1 MAPGSLP
8 CDWVTDPNDKIA
20 LVAFF
25 KTIASRIGEGG
36 SWDKT
41 CLQEAAQ
48 AMADRGPPLKGA
60 PKTAD
65 SIKGIWAGM
74 KKIHDV
80 LLQVIQK
87 TYPGA
92 SGWTYN
98 QDSGFSVCDANRDEW
113 KAFGKQHSVFRPF
126 ANKGWELFDAIHE
139 ILPMRVK
146 GCHVYYPAADTVVA
160 RTAAPTPSQDSARG
174 PQLLMDDDEPDNNP
188 FPDPSVLYTISQSQP
203 LTDWSQSTFS
213 DFSDPP
219 TAPSAPVSAASSIPT
234 TPSVN
239 LKRAVSH
246 ELQTPWSTKHSRTS
260 GPDAILALG
269 GSVDRVGEA
278 LRDCFMPKRSSA
290 VSPTKQ
296 VQRARKIASDDQTA
310 GALSERQRATLS
322 LIFGRDPQAADA
334 YVAEETLDGWV
345 TMAEILIDRF

>member
-8 CDWVTDPNDKIA
+8 CDWVTDLNNKIV

-48 AMADRGPPLKGA
+48 VMADRGPLLKGA

-74 KKIHDV
+74 KKIHDA

-87 TYPGA
+87 KYPGA

-113 KAFGKQHSVFRPF
+113 KAF
-126 ANKGWELFDAIHE
+126 
-139 ILPMRVK
+139 ILPMRAK

-160 RTAAPTPSQDSARG
+160 RTAAPMPSQDSAHG
-174 PQLLMDDDEPDNNP
+174 PQLLMDNDELDNNP

-219 TAPSAPVSAASSIPT
+219 TALSAPASAASSIPT

-239 LKRAVSH
+239 LKRAASD
-246 ELQTPWSTKHSRTS
+246 ELQAPWSTKRSRTS
-260 GPDAILALG
+260 GPDVILALG
-269 GSVDRVGEA
+269 GSVDQVGEA
-278 LRDCFMPKRSSA
+278 PGLLHAKAILCSLPNQA
-290 VSPTKQ
+290 G
-296 VQRARKIASDDQTA
+296 TA
-310 GALSERQRATLS
+310 CS
-322 LIFGRDPQAADA
+322 
-334 YVAEETLDGWV
+334 
-345 TMAEILIDRF
+345 